1 MAKIN
6 TLSETSSEYKV
17 SVEIT
22 GDEYQERFDKEL
34 NIIAKSA
41 KLDGFRQGKIPL
53 TVIKKKF
60 ENQCHQKSISNLI
73 DYHTKKISSEKE
85 FDLIDSPSA
94 KLLDAPSG
102 EKNLSFEVTFNI
114 MPEINIDVLKEL
126 KLDIPDVEINDEDID
141 KVINN
146 IRKQNTTWTDSK
158 KMSSDGDKVIV
169 DYEGKNRW
177 QGIQK

>member
-1 MAKIN
+1 MAKIS

-22 GDEYQERFDKEL
+22 GDEYQERFNKEL

-60 ENQCHQKSISNLI
+60 ESQCHQKSISNLI

-141 KVINN
+141 KVINK

-158 KMSSDGDKVIV
+158 KMLL
-169 DYEGKNRW
+169 
-177 QGIQK
+177 